1 MNLKK
6 FFVLMLV
13 ALTAITSSCKYDDD
27 ELWDTVNSLAERIS
41 ALETLTKQMNSH
53 IAAMQSIISAL
64 ENKVYVSEVEKL
76 TDGYILHFTDGTTAT
91 IKNGTNG
98 LNGKDAPVIDVKQEN
113 GVYYWTI
120 TVDGET
126 TWLTDDKGN
135 KLPVSGTDGENGTNG
150 KNGVTPLLK
159 VDGDGYWMVS
169 YDNGSSYTYVLDS
182 YGHKVYAVGPQGPA
196 GADGTNGTNGSQG
209 SQGEPG
215 DSKFLNVEVK
225 DGNVI
230 ITLNDT
236 NKTQIIIPIAAGV
249 SYTMDGELVNNLNKI
264 VLNADGT
271 ATVLKYEISTM
282 SNATVEVLSEKGV
295 KVSVEGN
302 TISIT
307 RDTESD
313 ISIRDSKVVL
323 LYYNDEQTLTS
334 VLKFEEA
341 WIVETD
347 DDGNVKKV
355 RVNSKYYT
363 TIEEALAAN
372 NSEGN
377 IVIDLA
383 DGEYN
388 VTNCGGKN
396 LTINGSKNVVL
407 IVDNE
412 GEDGCDY
419 GFGSSGTGVG
429 NYTFNGLTIN
439 TTTNTGNY
447 KGYAYMKGTFNNCN
461 FVGSYSLNNANDFVF
476 NNCTFDFQNGYLW
489 TWAANSVTFNGCT
502 FNGNSKNIL
511 AHGYSSTTINIKDC
525 KFNAT
530 EKGYASGGTIWTAAV
545 EIDPAGTNIYTINF
559 TGNNTKTENYASW
572 YRIKD
577 NSTGHIIT
585 GVE

>member
-1 MNLKK
+1 
-6 FFVLMLV
+6 
-13 ALTAITSSCKYDDD
+13 
-27 ELWDTVNSLAERIS
+27 
-41 ALETLTKQMNSH
+41 
-53 IAAMQSIISAL
+53 QSIISAL
-64 ENKVYVSEVEKL
+64 EKNVYISEVEKL

-98 LNGKDAPVIDVKQEN
+98 LNGKDAPVINVKQEN

-196 GADGTNGTNGSQG
+196 GVDGTNGTNGSQG

-249 SYTMDGELVNNLNKI
+249 SYTMDGEPVSNLNEI
-264 VLNADGT
+264 ALNAEGE

-307 RDTESD
+307 RDTESN

-334 VLKFEEA
+334 VLKFKEA

-347 DDGNVKKV
+347 DDGNEKKV
-355 RVNSKYYT
+355 RVNSEYYT
-363 TIEEALAAN
+363 TIEEALSKN
-372 NSEGN
+372 NNKSDITIE
-377 IVIDLA
+377 LA
-383 DGEYN
+383 DDDELDIADFNSTENKTITIIGESKEGTVLNMNEAIYISQSKF
-388 VTNCGGKN
+388 TFKN
-396 LTINGSKNVVL
+396 LTISIAQLKY
-407 IVDNE
+407 
-412 GEDGCDY
+412 EDEKTYGAMYRTAELNLENCNIKGCLCLCGY
-419 GFGSSGTGVG
+419 GTTNISNCTFTNTFGSG
-429 NYTFNGLTIN
+429 FNGYGIF
-439 TTTNTGNY
+439 Y
-447 KGYAYMKGTFNNCN
+447 YGYDQSIVN
-461 FVGSYSLNNANDFVF
+461 VS
-476 NNCTFDFQNGYLW
+476 NCTFDMISKAIVIYNHS
-489 TWAANSVTFNGCT
+489 TETNSINYTLNVEGCT
-502 FNGNSKNIL
+502 FNASKTDDKAAVQMHTERGSIY
-511 AHGYSSTTINIKDC
+511 GTVNIKNC
-525 KFNAT
+525 SATGFITKNNGLWNEVNNNNQTETYKFDI
-530 EKGYASGGTIWTAAV
+530 YVDGTLV
-545 EIDPAGTNIYTINF
+545 HESEVS
-559 TGNNTKTENYASW
+559 NN
-572 YRIKD
+572 D
-577 NSTGHIIT
+577 
-585 GVE
+585 

>member
-41 ALETLTKQMNSH
+41 ALETLTKQMNSD

-64 ENKVYVSEVEKL
+64 EKNVYISEVEKL

-98 LNGKDAPVIDVKQEN
+98 LNGKDAPVINVKQEN

-363 TIEEALAAN
+363 TIEEALAVN

-412 GEDGCDY
+412 AEDGCDY

>member
-41 ALETLTKQMNSH
+41 ALETLTKQMNSD

-64 ENKVYVSEVEKL
+64 EKNVYISEVEKL

-98 LNGKDAPVIDVKQEN
+98 LNGKDAPVINVKQEN

>member
-6 FFVLMLV
+6 VFVLMLV

-41 ALETLTKQMNSH
+41 ALETLTKQMNSD
-53 IAAMQSIISAL
+53 IAAMQSVISAL

-98 LNGKDAPVIDVKQEN
+98 LNGKDAPVINVKQEN

>member
-41 ALETLTKQMNSH
+41 ALETLTKQMNSD

-64 ENKVYVSEVEKL
+64 EKNVYISEVEKL

-98 LNGKDAPVIDVKQEN
+98 LNGKDAPVINVKQEN

-249 SYTMDGELVNNLNKI
+249 SYTMDGEPVSNLNEI
-264 VLNADGT
+264 ALNAEGE

-412 GEDGCDY
+412 AEDGCDY